1 MQAIVNSSQTKAPTR
16 NAARGGLTGALRV
29 SHRRA
34 RDRPTARPTA
44 TPNRPW
50 VPRGLPADDGTWG
63 RNEGSLQEAGRLRWS
78 PGLRTTPSGWTKPP
92 RAVPRPEPLPAGC
105 PCPLLLHRGQLSSTT
120 LPLQSSPREPA
131 ASVGPLHP
139 ISPWRLLPGRPRLS
153 RTPVGIRK
161 RSRVPGG
168 IAAISGFLQD
178 EQPSGEPCLA

>member
-34 RDRPTARPTA
+34 RDRPTDSPTDPGSHGGSRPMTAHGGETKAASKMRGASDGRRGSGPRHRAGQSPRGPCRGPSPSLLAVLVPCSCTEASSAARPS
-44 TPNRPW
+44 R
-50 VPRGLPADDGTWG
+50 
-63 RNEGSLQEAGRLRWS
+63 S
-78 PGLRTTPSGWTKPP
+78 
-92 RAVPRPEPLPAGC
+92 
-105 PCPLLLHRGQLSSTT
+105 
-120 LPLQSSPREPA
+120 SSPREPA